1 MKITFVRHGET
12 DLNRPI
18 RKMQGITNY
27 DLNENGIKQAQ
38 TTRDKLA
45 DGEFDLIITSP
56 LKRAK
61 HTAEIINE
69 KKNIPLICDDRIIER
84 NYGNLEG
91 ALFKEEYCNLN
102 YDFESINGEQTDA
115 YLARLKDFL
124 SDIKQKYDNKKILVV
139 AHNGVISV
147 ISCLLEGMPEDG
159 DYSSRG
165 IGNGEVKE
173 FEI

>member
-91 ALFKEEYCNLN
+91 ELFKEDYCNLN

-124 SDIKQKYDNKKILVV
+124 SDIKQKYNNKKILVV
-139 AHNGVISV
+139 AHNGVIGV

-165 IGNGEVKE
+165 TGNGEVKE

>member
-38 TTRDKLA
+38 NTRDKLA

-84 NYGNLEG
+84 NYGNL
-91 ALFKEEYCNLN
+91 
-102 YDFESINGEQTDA
+102 
-115 YLARLKDFL
+115 
-124 SDIKQKYDNKKILVV
+124 
-139 AHNGVISV
+139 
-147 ISCLLEGMPEDG
+147 
-159 DYSSRG
+159 
-165 IGNGEVKE
+165 
-173 FEI
+173 

>member
-124 SDIKQKYDNKKILVV
+124 SDIKQKYNNKKILVI
-139 AHNGVISV
+139 AHNGVIGV